1 MQTGERLS
9 LLFKLAL
16 PFLLLWALQAYPVSY
31 AVVDN
36 LREAQ
41 IARQEDRPV
50 EAADA
55 LRRVLAQQTWRTQ
68 LWEEIAWQ
76 EHAAGRFDQA
86 VYAFQRAD
94 QAGVLSADGRFQLAE
109 DLFQIGDAPAAE
121 AVLQDLLRMEGP
133 ADRIYDRLAQFQR
146 ARRDYAAAVQTLRA
160 WHEFAPQDAQVAFKL
175 GMYLMVLDPEEAL
188 PLLLE
193 ASSKNS
199 NLTPAVQTL
208 RFGLGQAGNT
218 DEPAYGWLMI
228 GRVLGSI
235 DQWDLA
241 AEAFQKSLSLS
252 ADYGEAWAFLSE
264 ALYHVDG
271 SGKAEL
277 DQALK
282 LAPESAVV
290 RALAALYWR
299 RAGEPQKA
307 LEYLLA
313 IAAQEPDEPVWK
325 VEIAYAYVATG
336 DLMTARDYFE
346 QAINL
351 APESSLYW
359 QYLARF
365 SAEYQVEPSTLGL
378 PAARKAIL
386 LAPDDPA
393 ALDTMGMVMMRLG
406 DSASAERFLQRAL
419 HSDANYA
426 QAYLHLGQLYL
437 QQDFR
442 RAYPYLKRA
451 AELAGKSPTG
461 VTARRLLLQYFDE
474 GG

>member
-9 LLFKLAL
+9 LLFKIAL
-16 PFLLLWALQAYPVSY
+16 PFLLLFILQAYPASY

-41 IARQEDRPV
+41 IARQEERPV

-68 LWEEIAWQ
+68 LWEEIARQ

-86 VYAFQRAD
+86 VYAFQQAD

-109 DLFQIGDAPAAE
+109 DLFQLGDAPAAE
-121 AVLQDLLRMEGP
+121 ATLQDLLRIGGP
-133 ADRIYDRLAQFQR
+133 SDRTYDRLAQFQR

-160 WHEFAPQDAQVAFKL
+160 WHVFAPQDAQVAFKL
-175 GMYLMVLDPEEAL
+175 GMHLMILDPEEAL

-193 ASSKNS
+193 ASNKNS
-199 NLTPAVQTL
+199 KLTPDVQTL
-208 RFGLGQAGNT
+208 RSGLGQAGNT

-228 GRVLGSI
+228 GRALGSTG
-235 DQWDLA
+235 QWDLA
-241 AEAFQKSLSLS
+241 AEAFQKSIALS
-252 ADYGEAWAFLSE
+252 ADYGEAWGFLSE
-264 ALYHVDG
+264 ALYHIDG

-282 LAPESAVV
+282 LAPESPVV

-346 QAINL
+346 QAIDL
-351 APESSLYW
+351 VPESSLYW

-393 ALDTMGMVMMRLG
+393 ALDTMGVVMMRLG

-419 HSDANYA
+419 HSDATYA

-437 QQDFR
+437 QQDSR

-451 AELAGKSPTG
+451 AELAGESPTG
-461 VTARRLLLQYFDE
+461 VTAQRLLLQYFGE